1 MTTNV
6 VFLTSGAGST
16 ARKVGL
22 KLQHNES
29 IKVTGFIYEPVAS
42 FMDKI
47 SEICRFMPS
56 SYQQSIVRADYT
68 SNEDFHIAMLERVKS
83 WGGNLIVL
91 AGWMHIVPANVIGEA
106 NRNGITIINLH
117 PTLQYQLIGRDIY
130 PKIWQMYTDG
140 MIRETGCMV
149 HYVSEKLDRGELIYE
164 KKLDLTKCPTFE
176 SYHTAMYGN
185 PNDIFNIGLEKEC
198 LLEAI
203 YKFDQKRR
211 ISALEPC
218 EITPQNFK
226 DGLVLA
232 HRGKVRDIYTSAYYD
247 KYLFVYTSDRISA
260 NDIVIAYLP
269 GKGRLLN
276 AINSFWHQVFN
287 LEQMVA
293 TTDSNLMVVRKWRPI
308 PLEIIVRR
316 RITGSLW
323 KLYNEQGIRE
333 VNGYVLAEGL
343 SEGDRFEEPIVTPT
357 TKGIHD
363 IPITFDEIVER
374 GILNRIEVDKIRDGA
389 VKLFLDG
396 ENFMKSRNIEMIDS
410 KFEFSFTEDGKIKV
424 IDELFTPDSS
434 RFIVNG
440 GRMDKDILRRWTRQ
454 NEEFI
459 LSHPAGRDGC
469 RNVVLPDEIASRL
482 IANYREFY
490 ARLDSMAIL
499 GPCSEIQLATLN
511 KFVVVIAGSRTDS
524 SHVEKIKA
532 ELYKKD
538 ILSFVYYCSA
548 HKNTART
555 MEILAE
561 YNSNTKSKIV
571 FITIAGMSNAL
582 SGVVAANS
590 KFPVLASPPFG
601 DKDDFMININ
611 STLQMPSDVPTG
623 TVLRPDNCASI
634 CAKILNL

>member
-22 KLQHNES
+22 KLQHNET

-42 FMDKI
+42 FMEKI
-47 SEICRFMPS
+47 SEISRFMPF
-56 SYQQSIVRADYT
+56 SYQQSIVRTDYS
-68 SNEDFHIAMLERVKS
+68 SNEDFHTAMLERVKS

-130 PKIWQMYTDG
+130 PKIWQMYSDG

-149 HYVSEKLDRGELIYE
+149 HYVSDKLDRGELICE

-176 SYHTAMYGN
+176 SYHNAMYGN

-260 NDIVIAYLP
+260 NDIVISYLP

-276 AINSFWHQVFN
+276 AINSFWHRTFN
-287 LEQMVA
+287 LSQMVA
-293 TTDSNLMVVRKWRPI
+293 TTDSNLMIVRKWRPI

-323 KLYNEQGIRE
+323 KLYSEQGIRE
-333 VNGYVLAEGL
+333 VNGYLLPEGL
-343 SEGDRFEEPIVTPT
+343 SEGDRFDIPIVTPT

-396 ENFMKSRNIEMIDS
+396 EAFMLSRNIEMIDT
-410 KFEFSFTEDGKIKV
+410 KFEFAFTEDGKIK
-424 IDELFTPDSS
+424 ILDEIFTPDSS

-440 GRMDKDILRRWTRQ
+440 IKMDKDILRRFARQ
-454 NEEFI
+454 NEDFI

-469 RNVVLPDEIASRL
+469 RDVKLPDEISGRL

-490 ARLDSMAIL
+490 ERIDPMDRL
-499 GPCSEIQLATLN
+499 GPCSEIQLSTLN
-511 KFVVVIAGSRTDS
+511 RFAVIIAGSKSDS
-524 SHVEKIKA
+524 SHVQNIRN
-532 ELYKKD
+532 ELAKRD
-538 ILSFVYYCSA
+538 ILSFVYYSSA
-548 HKNTART
+548 HKQTYRT

-571 FITIAGMSNAL
+571 FITVAGSSNAL

-590 KFPVLASPPFG
+590 KFPVLANPPFA
-601 DKDDFMININ
+601 DRDDQMLNIN

-623 TVLRPDNCASI
+623 TVLRPDNCASL